1 MKLGSLFDG
10 IGGWQLAAINAGIEP
25 VWSSEIE
32 TFPLEVTKRRFP
44 NTKQLGD
51 VTKINGAE
59 IEPCDIITSGSP
71 CQDFSVANAERNGLD
86 GTRSGLWFHADRIIR
101 QMRVSTGGVYP
112 RFYILENVPGILS
125 SNQGMDFR
133 TILAT
138 LTDTEIPIPRSGK
151 WANAGMV
158 RSRRCDVGWRILDAQ
173 YLRSTQGNFLLPQR
187 RRRLWL
193 VADFAESHRCAEKIL
208 FECEGLSGDTEPS
221 RKTRERPASNIEK
234 SIRTTDRIT
243 NRGGSAFLKIRSG
256 LDDGNAGKG
265 ALIGMDASFTLGC
278 NNDQTLFQ
286 ETVSTV
292 GGQIYDITHDSAARQ
307 SEISPTLQARMGTGG
322 NQVPIL
328 TENIPNT
335 DKCVVG
341 GYSEVV
347 LNDQGGQYMEVS
359 HGVTGTLRAEMG
371 GHQPIVTMESIPEVY
386 ALEGNGS
393 RPSHLGNGYSNNGTM
408 YTLNTVEVHSVA
420 MSTTGGQAYAIGNG
434 SANSIEMSPKAGTLT
449 CMHDQIAVLIA
460 TPGESSEVCAP
471 TMAEDSTDKMCRTEN

>member
-51 VTKINGAE
+51 VTKINGSE

-173 YLRSTQGNFLLPQR
+173 YFRSTQGNFLLPQR

-234 SIRTTDRIT
+234 SFATTDRIT

-292 GGQIYDITHDSAARQ
+292 GGADIRYNTRFCCKEKRNITDPSGTDGNRGKPSAD
-307 SEISPTLQARMGTGG
+307 
-322 NQVPIL
+322 
-328 TENIPNT
+328 T
-335 DKCVVG
+335 D
-341 GYSEVV
+341 
-347 LNDQGGQYMEVS
+347 
-359 HGVTGTLRAEMG
+359 
-371 GHQPIVTMESIPEVY
+371 
-386 ALEGNGS
+386 
-393 RPSHLGNGYSNNGTM
+393 
-408 YTLNTVEVHSVA
+408 
-420 MSTTGGQAYAIGNG
+420 
-434 SANSIEMSPKAGTLT
+434 
-449 CMHDQIAVLIA
+449 
-460 TPGESSEVCAP
+460 GEYP
-471 TMAEDSTDKMCRTEN
+471 